1 MELNMNRVQKLQLEQ
16 SEKRSALGVLL
27 DAETPDSEGIGKLSA
42 ELRSLETTMQAA
54 ILAEGEPLEKRNDPV
69 ETSETA
75 EEREMGSL
83 RGRVETA
90 DYIRAAI
97 SQRSVEGAAREF
109 NQALGMDETRFPLEL
124 LDLETRAARDGD
136 SNANQGTWLDRVM
149 DGTAAERIGITFTP
163 VGAGVASYPVMSAG
177 GEPIQRGR
185 TQAVTESTYT
195 VAVTE
200 LKPSRAAVH
209 GVYSIED
216 NARLPG
222 LADAIMRDMARAM
235 TERIDKKIFVG
246 DSGANENDA
255 DITGLTTAGISEA
268 TLTQAQKVKA
278 DKTLEEFVS
287 YIDGAHAMGLGDVRV
302 VVAEGANK
310 LWYGTIHNSVVE
322 NETIAQFLTRS
333 GLTWTVRGGI
343 ETNTANGDFGAFA
356 GLARGLEGAARA
368 CVWSGADLI
377 VDRYTGAAKGEVQLT
392 LNYLWNFA
400 IPRVANFKRL
410 KYVA

>member
-1 MELNMNRVQKLQLEQ
+1 MNRVQKLQLEQ

-27 DAETPDSEGIGKLSA
+27 DAETADNEGIAKLSA

-69 ETSETA
+69 ESSETA
-75 EEREMGSL
+75 EEREIRSL

-97 SQRSVEGAAREF
+97 SQRFVEGAAREF
-109 NQALGMDETRFPLEL
+109 NQALGLDETRFPLEL

-136 SNANQGTWLDRVM
+136 ANANQGTWLDRVM
-149 DGTAAERIGITFTP
+149 DGTAAERLGITFTP
-163 VGAGVASYPVMSAG
+163 VAPGVASYPVMSAG

-209 GVYSIED
+209 GIYSIED

-235 TERIDKKIFVG
+235 TERIDKKIFTG

-255 DITGLTTAGISEA
+255 DITGLTTAGIHEA
-268 TLTQAQKVKA
+268 TLTQANKVKA

-287 YIDGAHAMGLGDVRV
+287 YVDGAHAMGLGDVARC
-302 VVAEGANK
+302 
-310 LWYGTIHNSVVE
+310 
-322 NETIAQFLTRS
+322 
-333 GLTWTVRGGI
+333 GG
-343 ETNTANGDFGAFA
+343 
-356 GLARGLEGAARA
+356 
-368 CVWSGADLI
+368 
-377 VDRYTGAAKGEVQLT
+377 
-392 LNYLWNFA
+392 
-400 IPRVANFKRL
+400 
-410 KYVA
+410 